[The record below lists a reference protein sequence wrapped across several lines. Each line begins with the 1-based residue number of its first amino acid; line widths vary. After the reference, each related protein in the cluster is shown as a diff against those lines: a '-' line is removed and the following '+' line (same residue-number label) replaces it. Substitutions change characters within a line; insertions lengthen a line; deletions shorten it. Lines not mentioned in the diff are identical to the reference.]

1 MATTGLRNWSARH
14 GEPALLALVGHELV
28 AGAAFTVA
36 GLPGVGAFLWAVG
49 TGLALAD
56 MLVRVA
62 FWLPDG
68 HWTRRLVK
76 PTALLAA
83 VIAAAAS
90 GAYGV
95 GNLLGLVGVLVLMF
109 PPQRWGRRLAPD
121 RAAARRSTGV

>member
-1 MATTGLRNWSARH
+1 
-14 GEPALLALVGHELV
+14 
-28 AGAAFTVA
+28 
-36 GLPGVGAFLWAVG
+36 VG

-76 PTALLAA
+76 PAALLAA
-83 VIAAAAS
+83 VIAAAVS

-95 GNLLGLVGVLVLMF
+95 GNLLGLAGVLVLMF
-109 PPQRWGRRLAPD
+109 PPQRWGRRLASD
-121 RAAARRSTGV
+121 RPAARRSIGV